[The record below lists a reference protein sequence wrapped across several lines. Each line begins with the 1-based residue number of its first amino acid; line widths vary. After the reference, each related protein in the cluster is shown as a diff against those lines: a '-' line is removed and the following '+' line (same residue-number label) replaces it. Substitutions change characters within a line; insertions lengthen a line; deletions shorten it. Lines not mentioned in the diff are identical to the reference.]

1 MCIRD
6 RCMAAAM
13 MTGCAG
19 GSSGANG
26 KTLTVG
32 LNTGFNG
39 IFSPLYYQ
47 TVYDEYNGWASPSNT
62 EK

>member
-1 MCIRD
+1 MKTSHYLKKAGAV
-6 RCMAAAM
+6 CMAAAM

-32 LNTGFNG
+32 LNTGFN
-39 IFSPLYYQ
+39 
-47 TVYDEYNGWASPSNT
+47 
-62 EK
+62 